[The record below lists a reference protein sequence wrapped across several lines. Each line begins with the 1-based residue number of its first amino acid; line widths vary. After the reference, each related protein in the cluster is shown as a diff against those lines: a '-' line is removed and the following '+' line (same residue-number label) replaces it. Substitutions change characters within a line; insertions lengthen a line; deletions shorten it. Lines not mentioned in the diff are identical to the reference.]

1 VDANRFD
8 AIARSFTIAV
18 PRRSTTGA
26 LIGGSLALLLTRFG
40 SGYADAKRRK
50 TLKSTRKKR
59 CKEPCAECERCL
71 KKKGKCKPRPDG
83 DACGH
88 GGICEDGNCVCPHGT
103 ETCGDACV
111 DLLSDAAHCGACDT
125 PCPAG
130 ESCLHGTCT
139 CDPFNNTCP
148 TEVDGQCACGAVA
161 PENPFQ
167 AACADRNSACDLD
180 RPCETSDDC
189 PPRSVCLRGCADPP
203 ATNPN
208 RCSTP
213 CNPV

>member
-1 VDANRFD
+1 MDANRFD
-8 AIARSFTIAV
+8 AIARSFTIAI

-26 LIGGSLALLLTRFG
+26 LLGGSLALLLARFG
-40 SGYADAKRRK
+40 NGDADARR
-50 TLKSTRKKR
+50 RKKR
-59 CKEPCAECERCL
+59 CKEPCAECERC
-71 KKKGKCKPRPDG
+71 KKGKCKARPDG
-83 DACGH
+83 DRCGN
-88 GGICEDGNCVCPHGT
+88 GGVCEDRKCVCPSGT

-130 ESCLHGTCT
+130 QSCLHGTCT

-148 TEVDGQCACGAVA
+148 TEVNGQCTCGAVVA
-161 PENPFQ
+161 AEFT
-167 AACADRNSACDLD
+167 AACVDRNSACDLD
-180 RPCETSDDC
+180 QPCESNDDC

-208 RCSTP
+208 RCSKT